1 MWPFY
6 EVKSRGFGASVESV
20 KTFASIPIYLFTLF
34 LQETNAKVVYEDQA
48 EIAVFVVCFIICT
61 CHWEMLL

>member
-6 EVKSRGFGASVESV
+6 ELKSRRFASVESV
-20 KTFASIPIYLFTLF
+20 KTFASIPVYLFAMF

-48 EIAVFVVCFIICT
+48 EIAVFVVCFSIST
-61 CHWEMLL
+61 CQWEMLL